1 MEEARER
8 AGTKDVLSPLDLA
21 LAHAIHDH
29 AVRRWLTLRFL
40 LQACLTQP
48 FDELEARVK
57 GVLLAGAAQIVLLDR
72 VPAHGAI
79 NHAVEWAKLVVRP
92 GAGALVNAV
101 LRKLVRLA
109 PEEDRTAAHPSAS
122 GQGAALPGDCL
133 PMSDGS
139 WRRLAGEVLPEDPVE
154 RLSIATSVPRWLLD
168 RWCAREGD
176 RAARDLALHG
186 LIEPPVVLNVAHASA
201 PVPNALPHDQ
211 AGRSVFTGT
220 FTQLH
225 QLLAMRSDVWAQDD
239 SSAGAVESLAGLKP
253 GVILDL
259 CAGRGTKTRQLAQVF
274 PSAQIAATDT
284 DDRRLEALRKA
295 FAGHG
300 RVSVAGMRATTRG
313 HVGKADLVVLDVPC
327 SNTGVLA
334 RRPEARYRADETHLA
349 SLVDIQRQIIA
360 DAIPLLAPGGR
371 ILYATCSLEPEENEQ
386 QARWAEKWH
395 KFKAARE
402 RRAHPAG
409 APGGPATAYHDGAYS
424 VLLEG
429 GRGG

>member
-8 AGTKDVLSPLDLA
+8 AAGKEPLSPLDLA

-57 GVLLAGAAQIVLLDR
+57 GVLLAGAAQMVLLDR

-79 NHAVEWAKLVVRP
+79 NHAVEWAKLVIRP

-101 LRKLVRLA
+101 LRKLARLA
-109 PEEDRTAAHPSAS
+109 PEEDRSIE
-122 GQGAALPGDCL
+122 GVKGDLGVMPGDRL
-133 PMSDGS
+133 PMADGT
-139 WRRLAGEVLPEDPVE
+139 WRRLAGFVLPEDPGE
-154 RLSIATSVPRWLLD
+154 RLSVATSIPRWLLD
-168 RWCAREGD
+168 RWATREGE
-176 RAARDLALHG
+176 RGARTLALHG

-201 PVPNALPHDQ
+201 HVQNSAPHDRP
-211 AGRSVFTGT
+211 GRATFFGN

-225 QLLAMRSDVWAQDD
+225 DLLSTRQDVWAQDD
-239 SSAGAVESLAGLKP
+239 SSAGAVETLAGLKP
-253 GVILDL
+253 KVILDL
-259 CAGRGTKTRQLAQVF
+259 CAGRGTKTRQLAAMF
-274 PSAQIAATDT
+274 SNAQIGATDA
-284 DDRRLEALRKA
+284 DDRRLDALRKA

-300 RVSVAGMRATTRG
+300 RVTVAGLRATTRA
-313 HVGKADLVVLDVPC
+313 HVGKADLIVLDVPC

-334 RRPEARYRADETHLA
+334 RRPEARFRADDAHLA

-371 ILYATCSLEPEENEQ
+371 ILYATCSLESEENEG
-386 QARWAEKWH
+386 QAKWAQTWH
-395 KFKAARE
+395 KFVPTRE
-402 RRAHPAG
+402 RRVWPSG
-409 APGGPATAYHDGAYS
+409 FPGGPASIYADGAYS
-424 VLLEG
+424 VLLEPG
-429 GRGG
+429 DGL

>member
-8 AGTKDVLSPLDLA
+8 SGSGDKLSPLDLA

-72 VPAHGAI
+72 VPAHAAI
-79 NHAVEWAKLVVRP
+79 NHAVEWAKVVVRP

-109 PEEDRTAAHPSAS
+109 PEEDRHAPGPPGEVAEFPSD
-122 GQGAALPGDCL
+122 QLPL
-133 PMSDGS
+133 ADGS
-139 WRRLAGEVLPEDPVE
+139 WRKLAAAVLPADPAE
-154 RLSIATSVPRWLLD
+154 RLSVSTSIPRWLLD
-168 RWCAREGD
+168 RWIGREGE
-176 RAARDLALHG
+176 RAARGLALHG
-186 LIEPPVVLNVAHASA
+186 LIDAPVTLNVAHKSA
-201 PVPNALPHDQ
+201 IVPNSVPHDRP
-211 AGRSVFTGT
+211 GRAVFTGT

-225 QLLAMRSDVWAQDD
+225 ELLATRHDVWPQDD
-239 SSAGAVESLAGLKP
+239 ASAGAVESLAGLKP
-253 GVILDL
+253 KVVLDM

-274 PSAQIAATDT
+274 PNAQIAATDA
-284 DDRRLEALRKA
+284 DDRRLEMLRKV

-313 HVGKADLVVLDVPC
+313 HVGKADLIVLDVPC

-334 RRPEARYRADETHLA
+334 RRPEARYRADAEHLR

-371 ILYATCSLEPEENEQ
+371 VLYATCSIEPEENHQ
-386 QARWAEKWH
+386 QAQWAAKWH
-395 KFKAARE
+395 KFGISRE
-402 RRAHPAG
+402 RKSMPTG
-409 APGGPATAYHDGAYS
+409 TPGGPATAYADGAYS
-424 VLLEG
+424 VLLEPG
-429 GRGG
+429 QSG